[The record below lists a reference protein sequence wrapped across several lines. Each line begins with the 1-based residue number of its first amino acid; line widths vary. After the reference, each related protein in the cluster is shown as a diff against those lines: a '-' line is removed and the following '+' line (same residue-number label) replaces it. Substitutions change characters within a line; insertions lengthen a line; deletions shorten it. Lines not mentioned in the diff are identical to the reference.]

1 VPKEQPRDVKAS
13 AEEIANQASLKAEE
27 ALQKA
32 QEALLRTLVKKVLSS
47 KELTTIIILSVLGSI
62 VAAVTISLGLMLLS

>member
-1 VPKEQPRDVKAS
+1 
-13 AEEIANQASLKAEE
+13 AEEIANQASIKAEE

-47 KELTTIIILSVLGSI
+47 KELTTIIVLAVLGSI
-62 VAAVTISLGLMLLS
+62 FAAVTISLGLMLLG